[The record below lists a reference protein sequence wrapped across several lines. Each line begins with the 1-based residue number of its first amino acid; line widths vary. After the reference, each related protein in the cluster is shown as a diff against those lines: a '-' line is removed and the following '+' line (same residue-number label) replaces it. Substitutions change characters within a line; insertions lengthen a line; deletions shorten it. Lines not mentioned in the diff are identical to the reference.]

1 MKPSSL
7 LVSLLVLHL
16 LLCGTNGAR
25 PGNFA
30 KKSVTFVQSQLVDLT
45 NKITMKKYDEI
56 KSKNNLKEKNLKIQ
70 VVCKD
75 DEEDC
80 SSKGKTRKLITSTT
94 MPTYSKAKPIQE
106 KLGNGGKK
114 LDMKREDKTEKLSRT
129 SKIESSSINQNPSM
143 ILDVDNEKEISPP
156 QYENAMDMTV
166 MDYSP
171 AKRKPPIHN

>member
-16 LLCGTNGAR
+16 LLCGTNGSR
-25 PGNFA
+25 LGNFYR
-30 KKSVTFVQSQLVDLT
+30 KSITSVQSQLVDLT
-45 NKITMKKYDEI
+45 NKIAMEKDDQI
-56 KSKNNLKEKNLKIQ
+56 KSKNNFNEKNLKIQ
-70 VVCKD
+70 DVCKD

-94 MPTYSKAKPIQE
+94 MPTSIAKPIQE

-114 LDMKREDKTEKLSRT
+114 MDMKREDKTKNLSST
-129 SKIESSSINQNPSM
+129 STIESSSINQNPSM
-143 ILDVDNEKEISPP
+143 ILDVDYNEKEISPP
-156 QYENAMDMTV
+156 EYEKAMDMTV